1 MNQTTKRV
9 FIFTLLIGFLV
20 VISLISM
27 GVGAVKIPASS
38 VMDILASHLSLPVLF
53 GDEISSPTNTIVWD
67 IRLPRILLAILV
79 GMALASSGGV
89 MQGFFQNPM
98 ADPYIVGV
106 SAGAAL
112 GATSAYALKLDFWI
126 LGLNAVS
133 ICALLSALVITFMVY
148 MLARRRGRVVPGILL
163 LTGVAVGSL
172 ATSITSFMLVMGQE
186 DQRRVLFWLMGSLSS
201 RQWEHVVMLA
211 PYVVVGLVVIQLF
224 AKDLNALLLG
234 DEQAAHLGIA
244 VERVKLIL
252 LIAATCLTAAAV
264 AVSGIIGFVGLL
276 VPHLVRLMVGPD
288 YRVLLPVSA
297 LGGGL
302 LLALA
307 DMVART
313 AMAPAEMPIGILT
326 TVLGAP
332 FFIYLLHRQRN
343 RMF

>member
-1 MNQTTKRV
+1 MKQSVNRV
-9 FIFTLLIGFLV
+9 LAVILLFGVLAAVSIV
-20 VISLISM
+20 SM
-27 GVGAVKIPASS
+27 GVGAVEIPAST
-38 VMDILASHLSLPVLF
+38 VVDILTAHFSLPVLF
-53 GDEISSPTNTIVWD
+53 GDEITDATDTIVWD
-67 IRLPRILLAILV
+67 IRLPRILLAVLV

-112 GATSAYALKLDFWI
+112 GATTAYALKLDFWI
-126 LGLNAVS
+126 LGFNAVS
-133 ICALLSALVITFMVY
+133 VCALISALVITFLVY
-148 MLARRRGRVVPGILL
+148 LLARRRGRVIPGVLL
-163 LTGVAVGSL
+163 LTGVAIGSL
-172 ATSITSFMLVMGQE
+172 ATSVTSFMLVMGQE

-201 RQWEHVVMLA
+201 RQWDHVLMLT
-211 PYVVVGLVVIQLF
+211 PYVVIGLVVIQLF

-252 LIAATCLTAAAV
+252 LITATCLTAAAV

-276 VPHLVRLMVGPD
+276 VPHLVRLVVGPD
-288 YRVLLPVSA
+288 YRILLPVSA

-343 RMF
+343 RVF

>member
-1 MNQTTKRV
+1 MKQITNRV
-9 FIFTLLIGFLV
+9 FIFVVLIGLLV
-20 VISLISM
+20 LVSVFSM
-27 GVGAVKIPASS
+27 GVGAVEIPAST
-38 VMDILASHLSLPVLF
+38 VVDILTSHLSLPVLF
-53 GDEISSPTNTIVWD
+53 GDEISSATNTIIWD
-67 IRLPRILLAILV
+67 IRLPRVLLAVLV

-112 GATSAYALKLDFWI
+112 GATSAYALKLDFWL

-133 ICALLSALVITFMVY
+133 LCALISALVITFMVY
-148 MLARRRGRVVPGILL
+148 LLARRRGRVVPSVLL

-172 ATSITSFMLVMGQE
+172 ATSVTSFMLVMGQE

-201 RQWEHVVMLA
+201 RQWDHVLMLA
-211 PYVVVGLVVIQLF
+211 PYVVMGSVAIQLF

-234 DEQAAHLGIA
+234 DEQAAHLGVA

-276 VPHLVRLMVGPD
+276 VPHLARLVVGPD
-288 YRVLLPVSA
+288 YRILLPVSA

-343 RMF
+343 RLI

>member
-1 MNQTTKRV
+1 MKQSVNRV
-9 FIFTLLIGFLV
+9 LAVILLFGVLAAVSIV
-20 VISLISM
+20 SM
-27 GVGAVKIPASS
+27 GVGAVEIPTST
-38 VMDILASHLSLPVLF
+38 VVDILTAHFSLPVLF
-53 GDEISSPTNTIVWD
+53 GDEITGATDTIVWD
-67 IRLPRILLAILV
+67 IRLPRILLAVLV

-112 GATSAYALKLDFWI
+112 GATTAYALKLDFWI
-126 LGLNAVS
+126 LGFNAVS
-133 ICALLSALVITFMVY
+133 VCALISALVITFLVY
-148 MLARRRGRVVPGILL
+148 LLARRRGRVIPGVLL
-163 LTGVAVGSL
+163 LTGVAIGSL
-172 ATSITSFMLVMGQE
+172 ATSVTSFMLVMGQE

-201 RQWEHVVMLA
+201 RQWDHVLMLA
-211 PYVVVGLVVIQLF
+211 PYVVIGLVVIQLF

-252 LIAATCLTAAAV
+252 LITATCLTAAAV

-276 VPHLVRLMVGPD
+276 VPHLVRLVVGPD
-288 YRVLLPVSA
+288 YRILLPVSA

-343 RMF
+343 RVF